1 MERTAQNHPAER
13 RRKGQRPAA
22 GALSFD
28 EPREPLTFDD
38 SADEPAP
45 APAAAPDA
53 AGAV

>member
-13 RRKGQRPAA
+13 RRKGQRPT
-22 GALSFD
+22 GPLSFD

-38 SADEPAP
+38 AADEPAP

-53 AGAV
+53 AGDA

>member
-28 EPREPLTFDD
+28 EPREPLTFDEPD
-38 SADEPAP
+38 ADP

-53 AGAV
+53 AGDA